1 MTSFIDPDDLLPV
14 ISKADVAQPHV
25 HADES
30 EIAEDGHIHTSGL
43 TGERTNVLP
52 LAHLH
57 MKADW
62 HPAPVHGWTLPLW
75 YGGTYDEQQ
84 SARESAVIWDRSHVG
99 RYYVTGDG
107 AAEVLARVFAT
118 DARRVPVGAIARLV
132 ACREDG
138 TVLDIATACHLDA
151 GRWFVMSGP
160 RAQVRLREA
169 IAAAVRPG
177 EDVQVRDRMAESVLL
192 AVAGPK
198 AASLLEQVVG
208 NIPNAVPFGEA
219 HEVLLGGW
227 RALVAHTS
235 EVGEETYWVLVAPEV
250 GEHVWENA
258 VSVGIAPAGLAAWDT
273 MRIEAGVIEAPGET
287 PLPATPYHA
296 GLGDLV
302 DLEDAEGPRTFPGGE
317 ALRTIHAA
325 GVERVLSGLRMDGP
339 RLAKRGSRISGAA
352 GDLGAC
358 IAAVFS
364 PALGTGIAL
373 AYLPPD
379 LLRVIV
385 DTDGVSQPA
394 DVVALPFLH
403 GPRGAV
409 TR

>member
-1 MTSFIDPDDLLPV
+1 VTSFIDPDDLLPV
-14 ISKADVAQPHV
+14 ISKAGLGHGPP
-25 HADES
+25 HADDS
-30 EIAEDGHIHTSGL
+30 EVAEDGHIHTSGVA
-43 TGERTNVLP
+43 GERTNVLG

-57 MKADW
+57 MKAGW

-84 SARESAVIWDRSHVG
+84 AARESAVIWDRSHVG
-99 RYYVTGDG
+99 RYYVTGEG

-118 DARRVPVGAIARLV
+118 DTRRVPVGTIARLV
-132 ACREDG
+132 ACRGDG

-169 IAAAVRPG
+169 ITGAVRPG

-192 AVAGPK
+192 AVAGPR

-208 NIPNAVPFGEA
+208 NIPNAVPLGEA

-227 RALVAHTS
+227 RALVAHTA
-235 EVGEETYWVLVAPEV
+235 EVGEETFWFVVAPEV
-250 GEHVWENA
+250 GEHLWENA
-258 VSVGIAPAGLAAWDT
+258 ATAGITPAGLAAWDT

-287 PLPATPYHA
+287 PAPATPYHA

-302 DLEDAEGPRTFPGGE
+302 DFDDADVQRAFPGAE
-317 ALRTIHAA
+317 ALRTIRDV
-325 GVERVLSGLRMDGP
+325 GVERVLSGLRMDGS
-339 RLAKRGSRISGAA
+339 RLAKRGSRVSGAA

-358 IAAVFS
+358 VAGAFS

-379 LLRVIV
+379 VLRVIV
-385 DTDGVSQPA
+385 DTEGVPQPA
-394 DVVALPFLH
+394 DVVALPFVQ
-403 GPRGAV
+403 GPRGSG
-409 TR
+409 TQ

>member
-1 MTSFIDPDDLLPV
+1 MTGFIDPDDLLPV
-14 ISKADVAQPHV
+14 ISKQGIPAKPS
-25 HADES
+25 ADES
-30 EIAEDGHIHTSGL
+30 EVAEDGHVHTSGL
-43 TGERTNVLP
+43 AGERTNVLP

-57 MKADW
+57 MKAGW
-62 HPAPVHGWTLPLW
+62 HAAPVHGWTLPLW

-84 SARESAVIWDRSHVG
+84 AARESAVIWDRSHVG
-99 RYYVTGDG
+99 RYYVTGDA

-118 DARRVPVGAIARLV
+118 DARRVPVGSIARLV

-138 TVLDIATACHLDA
+138 TVLDIATACHLDV
-151 GRWFVMSGP
+151 GRWLVLSGP

-192 AVAGPK
+192 AVAGPE
-198 AASLLEQVVG
+198 AASLLGQVVG
-208 NIPNAVPFGEA
+208 NIPNAVPRGEA

-235 EVGEETYWVLVAPEV
+235 EVGEETFWFLVAPEV
-250 GEHVWENA
+250 GEHLWENA
-258 VSVGIAPAGLAAWDT
+258 VTVGIAPAGLAAWDT
-273 MRIEAGVIEAPGET
+273 MRIEAGAVEAPGET
-287 PLPATPYHA
+287 PAPATPYHA

-302 DLEDAEGPRTFPGGE
+302 DLDGPEGARAFPGAE
-317 ALRTIHAA
+317 ALRAVRAA

-339 RLAKRGSRISGAA
+339 RLAKRGSRVSGAS
-352 GDLGAC
+352 GHLGAC
-358 IAAVFS
+358 VAGAFS

-385 DTDGVSQPA
+385 DTDGVPQPA

-403 GPRGAV
+403 GPRGVAKP
-409 TR
+409 

>member
-1 MTSFIDPDDLLPV
+1 MTGRIEPDDLLP
-14 ISKADVAQPHV
+14 IITKQGIPARPAS
-25 HADES
+25 DES
-30 EIAEDGHIHTSGL
+30 EVAEDGHIHTSGL
-43 TGERTNVLP
+43 AGERTNVLP

-84 SARESAVIWDRSHVG
+84 SARESAVIWDRSHLG
-99 RYYVTGDG
+99 RYYVTGEA

-118 DARRVPVGAIARLV
+118 DARRIPAGAIARLV
-132 ACREDG
+132 ACRDDG
-138 TVLDIATACHLDA
+138 TVLDIATACHLDP
-151 GRWFVMSGP
+151 GRWLILSGP
-160 RAQVRLREA
+160 RTQVHLREA

-177 EDVQVRDRMAESVLL
+177 EDVLVRDRMPESVLL
-192 AVAGPK
+192 AVAGPQ
-198 AASLLEQVVG
+198 AAALLEHVVG
-208 NIPNAVPFGEA
+208 NIPNAVPLGEA

-227 RALVAHTS
+227 RALVAHTA
-235 EVGEETYWVLVAPEV
+235 EVGEETFWFLVAPEV
-250 GEHVWENA
+250 GEHLWENA
-258 VSVGIAPAGLAAWDT
+258 TVSGIVPAGLAAWDT

-287 PLPATPYHA
+287 PHPATPYHA
-296 GLGDLV
+296 GLGGLV
-302 DLEDAEGPRTFPGGE
+302 DLDDAEGPRAFPGAE
-317 ALRTIHAA
+317 ALRAVRA
-325 GVERVLSGLRMDGP
+325 SGVERVLCGLRMDGP
-339 RLAKRGSRISGAA
+339 RLARRGSRVSGAA

-358 IAAVFS
+358 VAGAFS
-364 PALGTGIAL
+364 PVLGAGIAL

-385 DTDGVSQPA
+385 DTDGVPQPA
-394 DVVALPFLH
+394 AVVALPFLH

>member
-14 ISKADVAQPHV
+14 ISKADLAQPHV

-30 EIAEDGHIHTSGL
+30 EIAADGHIHTSGL
-43 TGERTNVLP
+43 MGERTNVLP

-57 MKADW
+57 MKAEW

-84 SARESAVIWDRSHVG
+84 SARQSAVIWDRSHVG

-107 AAEVLARVFAT
+107 AGEVLSRVFAT

-192 AVAGPK
+192 AVAGPQ

-208 NIPNAVPFGEA
+208 NIPNAVPLGEA

-227 RALVAHTS
+227 RALVAHTA
-235 EVGEETYWVLVAPEV
+235 EVGEETYWFLVAPEV

-287 PLPATPYHA
+287 PPPATPYHA
-296 GLGDLV
+296 GLGSLV
-302 DLEDAEGPRTFPGGE
+302 DLDDAEGPRTFPGAA

-325 GVERVLSGLRMDGP
+325 GVERVLCGLRMDGP

-358 IAAVFS
+358 VGAVFS

-373 AYLPPD
+373 AYLPPN

-385 DTDGVSQPA
+385 DTDGTPQPA
-394 DVVALPFLH
+394 DVIALPFLH
-403 GPRGAV
+403 GPRGAM
-409 TR
+409 TK

>member
-1 MTSFIDPDDLLPV
+1 MTSFINPDDLLPV
-14 ISKADVAQPHV
+14 IPARPVV
-25 HADES
+25 DES
-30 EIAEDGHIHTSGL
+30 EIAADGHIHTSGL
-43 TGERTNVLP
+43 MGERTNVLP

-57 MKADW
+57 MKSEW

-84 SARESAVIWDRSHVG
+84 SARESAVIWDHSHLG
-99 RYYVTGDG
+99 RYYVTGEG

-118 DARRVPVGAIARLV
+118 DTRRVPVGAIARLV

-138 TVLDIATACHLDA
+138 TVLDIATACHLDV
-151 GRWFVMSGP
+151 GRWFIISGP

-169 IAAAVRPG
+169 IAAAVCPG
-177 EDVQVRDRMAESVLL
+177 EDVLVRDRMPESVLL
-192 AVAGPK
+192 AVAGPQ

-208 NIPNAVPFGEA
+208 NIPNAVPLGEA

-235 EVGEETYWVLVAPEV
+235 EVGEETFWFLVAPEV

-258 VSVGIAPAGLAAWDT
+258 VSVGVAPAGLAAWDT
-273 MRIEAGVIEAPGET
+273 MRIEAGVIEAPTET
-287 PLPATPYHA
+287 PAPATPYHA

-302 DLEDAEGPRTFPGGE
+302 DLDDAEGPRVFPGAA
-317 ALRTIHAA
+317 ALRAVRDD
-325 GVERVLSGLRMDGP
+325 GVERVLCGLRMDGP
-339 RLAKRGSRISGAA
+339 RLAKRGSRISGAT

-358 IAAVFS
+358 VGAVFS

-385 DTDGVSQPA
+385 DTDGTPQPA
-394 DVVALPFLH
+394 DVVELPFVH
-403 GPRGAV
+403 GSRGA
-409 TR
+409 TA

>member
-1 MTSFIDPDDLLPV
+1 VTSFIDPDDLLPV
-14 ISKADVAQPHV
+14 ISKQDVPARP
-25 HADES
+25 AFDES
-30 EIAEDGHIHTSGL
+30 EVAEDGHIHTSGL
-43 TGERTNVLP
+43 AGERTNVLS

-57 MKADW
+57 MKAGW

-84 SARESAVIWDRSHVG
+84 AARESAVIWDHSHVG
-99 RYYVTGDG
+99 RYYVTGEA

-138 TVLDIATACHLDA
+138 TVLDIATACHLDV

-160 RAQVRLREA
+160 RTQVRLREA
-169 IAAAVRPG
+169 IVAAVRPG
-177 EDVQVRDRMAESVLL
+177 KDVEVRDRMAESVLL

-198 AASLLEQVVG
+198 AASLLERVVG
-208 NIPNAVPFGEA
+208 NIPNAVPAGEA

-235 EVGEETYWVLVAPEV
+235 EVGEETFWFLVAPEV
-250 GEHVWENA
+250 GEHLWENA
-258 VSVGIAPAGLAAWDT
+258 TVSGIVPAGLAAWDT

-287 PLPATPYHA
+287 PSPATPYHA

-302 DLEDAEGPRTFPGGE
+302 DLEDAAGPRVFPGVE
-317 ALRTIHAA
+317 ALRAVRAA
-325 GVERVLSGLRMDGP
+325 GVERMLCGLRMDGP
-339 RLAKRGSRISGAA
+339 RLAKRGSRITGAG

-358 IAAVFS
+358 VAGAFS
-364 PALGTGIAL
+364 PARGTGIAL

-385 DTDGVSQPA
+385 DTDGVPQPA
-394 DVVALPFLH
+394 DVVALPFIH
-403 GPRGAV
+403 GPRGTV

>member
-1 MTSFIDPDDLLPV
+1 MTSFIEPDDLLPV
-14 ISKADVAQPHV
+14 ISKADLAQPHV

-30 EIAEDGHIHTSGL
+30 EIADDGHVHTSGL
-43 TGERTNVLP
+43 VGERTNVLP

-57 MKADW
+57 MKAGW

-84 SARESAVIWDRSHVG
+84 SARESAVIWDHSHVG
-99 RYYVTGDG
+99 RYYVTGEG

-118 DARRVPVGAIARLV
+118 DTRRVPVGAIARLV
-132 ACREDG
+132 VCRDDG
-138 TVLDIATACHLDA
+138 IVLDIATACHLDT

-208 NIPNAVPFGEA
+208 NIPNAVPLGEA

-235 EVGEETYWVLVAPEV
+235 EVGEELFWFLVAPEV
-250 GEHVWENA
+250 GEHIWENA
-258 VSVGIAPAGLAAWDT
+258 VTAGIAPAGLAAWDT
-273 MRIEAGVIEAPGET
+273 MRLEAGTIEAPTET
-287 PLPATPYHA
+287 PAPATPYHA
-296 GLGDLV
+296 ALGDLV
-302 DLEDAEGPRTFPGGE
+302 DLDDVEGPRIFPGAG
-317 ALRTIHAA
+317 ALRALRDA
-325 GVERVLSGLRMDGP
+325 GVERVLSGLRMDGQ

-358 IAAVFS
+358 VAAAFS

-373 AYLPPD
+373 AYLPAD

-385 DTDGVSQPA
+385 DTDGVPQPA
-394 DVVALPFLH
+394 DVVALPFVH
-403 GPRGAV
+403 GPRGGV
-409 TR
+409 SR